1 MAFTK
6 KNAPKEKAEQNWDY
20 EITVIACRETKNDS
34 ILMVDLDV
42 NGVTIKSCILKEI
55 ICKNDGTTH
64 KKGDVCYVLN
74 FPSVKSGDKHYNQ
87 VWFPLSNANIK
98 DILTQVQSIL
108 G

>member
-6 KNAPKEKAEQNWDY
+6 KNTPKETSAQKIDY
-20 EITVIACRETKNDS
+20 DIRVTGCRATKNDS
-34 ILMVDLDV
+34 ILMVDLNV

-74 FPSVKSGDKHYNQ
+74 FPSVKSGDKYYNQ
-87 VWFPLSNANIK
+87 VWFPLSNENIQ
-98 DILTQVQSIL
+98 DILTQAQSLL